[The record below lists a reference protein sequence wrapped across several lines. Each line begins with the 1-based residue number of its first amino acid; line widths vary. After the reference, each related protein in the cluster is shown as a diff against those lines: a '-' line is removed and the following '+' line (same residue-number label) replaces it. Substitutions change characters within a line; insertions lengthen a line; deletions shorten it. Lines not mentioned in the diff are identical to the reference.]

1 MTRLFIA
8 EKPDMGRK
16 IAAALAPPHKN
27 GAGFIETGEG
37 TVTWCIGHIM
47 RSFEPSD
54 YDPLWKKWDFSVLP
68 MIPPVWQLKVED
80 TKKKQFITIK
90 NLLKNATEVVNAGD
104 PGREGQLIV
113 DEVLQYL
120 NNKKP
125 VKRILLAALDKPSIR
140 NALNNLEDNA
150 NFYNLFLAAECR
162 GYADW
167 LIGMNGTRA
176 YTLVAQKNN
185 YEGVLS
191 VGRVQSPTL
200 AIVVKRDLEIE
211 NFISHTYYSI
221 AAKFSSTKAFNTL
234 WKPNEKTP
242 STSLDKEKRLIDNNL
257 ADSIIKKIQGK
268 SGIVSDY
275 SEVEGKTNQPL
286 PFNLSKLQIFAN
298 AKWGTSAKDILDTC
312 QSLYQIH
319 ELTSYPRT
327 DCQYLKESHHAD
339 APQITAN
346 IAKSLP
352 NLVQASSGVT
362 LSIKTAAWNDKKLSD
377 HYAIIP
383 TLKVADS
390 SKLSPLELKIYQV
403 ICERYLTQFYP
414 ASEFL
419 TTTIVI
425 DCENEKFKTTGK
437 VVTKPGWKA
446 VFDSGEEEISEDGND
461 DAQSLPVLK
470 IGDTVQFVNA
480 VKNTKQ
486 TTPPAR
492 FTEGTLLD
500 AMTNVHTLVDDPI
513 HKAKLKDKKGIGQEA
528 TRTGI
533 LETLFKRNFLTK
545 QGKKLIS
552 TEAARTLIKNLPKK
566 ITDPSLT
573 AIWED
578 ALDKIAEGKITV
590 AEFKSKQQSWV
601 QQLVTD
607 AQSLSINISNNA
619 NSNAKSK
626 PTYQTNTSNQVKSN
640 TAKTATKTA
649 SKSVSKTTGQNCSAC
664 GQGQMVEKKAKA
676 SGKIFLGCNT
686 WPKCTNVEW
695 PKK

>member
-27 GAGFIETGEG
+27 GPGYIETGEG
-37 TVTWCIGHIM
+37 TVTWCVGHIM
-47 RSFEPSD
+47 RSFEPPD
-54 YDPLWKKWDFSVLP
+54 YNSNWEKWDFSVLP
-68 MIPPVWQLKVED
+68 MIPPSWEVKVD
-80 TKKKQFITIK
+80 DKKKTQFNTIK
-90 NLLKNATEVVNAGD
+90 TLLKSSTEIVNAGD

-113 DEVLQYL
+113 DEVLKYL
-120 NNKKP
+120 KNKKP
-125 VKRILLAALDKPSIR
+125 VLRILLDALDKQSIR
-140 NALNNLEDNA
+140 NALNNMEDNR

-176 YTLVAQKNN
+176 YTLVAQKNH
-185 YEGVLS
+185 YKGVLS

-200 AIVVKRDLEIE
+200 AIVVHRDEEIE
-211 NFISHTYYSI
+211 NFVPHTYYTI
-221 AAKFSSTKAFNTL
+221 GAKFSSTKIFNTM
-234 WKPNEKTP
+234 WRPNDNTP
-242 STSLDKEKRLIDNNL
+242 ANVLDKEKRLIDNAT
-257 ADSIIKKIQGK
+257 ADNIIQKIQGK
-268 SGIVSDY
+268 NGTVTDY
-275 SEVEGKTNQPL
+275 SEVEGKTYQPL
-286 PFNLSKLQIFAN
+286 PFNLSKLQIYAN
-298 AKWGTSAKDILDTC
+298 SKWGTSAKDILDTC
-312 QSLYQIH
+312 QSLYQNH

-339 APQITAN
+339 GQIITGN
-346 IAKSLP
+346 IA
-352 NLVQASSGVT
+352 QAFPHLAQAVTGAT
-362 LSIKTAAWNDKKLSD
+362 LSIKSSAWNDKKLSD

-383 TLKVADS
+383 TQKVADV
-390 SKLSPLELKIYQV
+390 SKLSPLEAKVYQV
-403 ICERYLTQFYP
+403 ICERYLAQFYP
-414 ASEFL
+414 ANEYL

-446 VFDSGEEEISEDGND
+446 IFDSGEEEKAEDDND
-461 DAQSLPVLK
+461 ESQTLPVLK
-470 IGDTVQFVNA
+470 IGDTVKFESA
-480 VKNTKQ
+480 IKNTKV

-500 AMTNVHTLVDDPI
+500 AMTNVHTLVSDPV

-533 LETLFKRNFLTK
+533 LEKLFNNNLLIK

-552 TEAARTLIKNLPKK
+552 SEAARVLVHNLPKK
-566 ITDPSLT
+566 IIDPTLT

-578 ALDKIAEGKITV
+578 ALDKIAEGKIT
-590 AEFKSKQQSWV
+590 ADEFKSKQHIWV

-607 AQSLSINISNNA
+607 ARNLSITITSSA
-619 NSNAKSK
+619 PAKTSASSGSKPAAKSTSK
-626 PTYQTNTSNQVKSN
+626 PATTGASKP
-640 TAKTATKTA
+640 ATKTPA
-649 SKSVSKTTGQNCSAC
+649 KTSGKTCPTCGTGQL
-664 GQGQMVEKKAKA
+664 VEKVAKA
-676 SGKIFLGCNT
+676 SGKKFLGCNT
-686 WPKCTNVEW
+686 WPKCNHTEW